1 MDFEGWYTAANAA
14 KKLTITSGRE
24 VKPAYVRSLARL
36 GKVETK
42 KIGERTTL
50 YSKAD
55 IDAYKVEAPA
65 QKANRAR
72 RGQQTNREEA
82 IA

>member
-1 MDFEGWYTAANAA
+1 MATRKGVPITDIEGWYTAGNAA
-14 KKLTITSGRE
+14 EKLTKTSGRE

-50 YSKAD
+50 YNKAD
-55 IDAYKVEAPA
+55 IDAYRVEAPA
-65 QKANRAR
+65 EKANRAR
-72 RGQQTNREEA
+72 RG
-82 IA
+82 